1 MSTQFVL
8 RIRSRRAGSFL
19 LNASYQSE
27 TFFLSARA
35 FAAWASGP
43 IIITPR
49 KKADIGASWYSF
61 PVSAFE
67 AVHCARVHDVL
78 HRRRVNRVRDL
89 TGFRRGGALRLGR
102 RGEQLLL
109 PD

>member
-8 RIRSRRAGSFL
+8 RIRSRRAGSVL

-49 KKADIGASWYSF
+49 KKSRYRRFMVFISSQRIRS
-61 PVSAFE
+61 SA
-67 AVHCARVHDVL
+67 
-78 HRRRVNRVRDL
+78 
-89 TGFRRGGALRLGR
+89 LGSCS
-102 RGEQLLL
+102 
-109 PD
+109 